1 MKRMPRG
8 PFAPAP
14 PVALAPLVAAVVVVA
29 LAAASLS
36 CSRPPAP
43 RLQDPG
49 SSSALADSVLLRAVE
64 LWSSGHPEAA
74 GRSLRDLGR
83 AHYSYYRM
91 DEVLYWLGRARASAR
106 DFARAQRCLDLL
118 RRHYPRCSARFAD
131 LDSLRG
137 AIDSRAGSAAAD
149 DPRET
154 ASPARSGQ
162 ATAPRDAPG
171 SGGPAAGDAGPLV
184 SNVFYETDIRQALMD
199 ISAQTGVSIISD
211 ALVRGYVTAEFQNLP
226 LESCLDRLLTPLG
239 LAYRRMD
246 GYYLVG
252 APIAESPSYPLFTM
266 TKAVAL
272 RHRTAVEVMRSLPPY
287 YQSYA
292 RADAESN
299 VLAVTAPPGIV
310 AAFERDVAALDRPA
324 PQVMIEALIVEMNS
338 EARRAVGLD
347 WDWSGTRDNAV
358 FSVSRILPALAD
370 SALIGRILKPGRRHK
385 DMRYDLR
392 GALRVLAAAG
402 RAEVRANPRGTTP
415 FHPHRQGGLLLARP
429 RQCQLP
435 LRYAGEDRHGHL
447 AADHALRRRH
457 GRGPAQGGG
466 RGERRRR
473 RGDERPARDQR
484 PLGGEPGESAQRT
497 DVRHRRAGLRAPVE
511 DEERHPAALRHPAA
525 RRLALQSHDDGEGR
539 RRGRDPGH
547 AAHPHRPGALRRPLG
562 RAGLSGPLKPF
573 GPPKS
578 LRRR

>member
-402 RAEVRANPRGTTP
+402 RAEVRANPRVTTQDGREASIRIVKEAYYSLVRGNVNFPYVTLEKIDTGISLRITPYVGDTGEVLLKVAAEVSDVAGAGTNDLPVTSVRSAESQVRVP
-415 FHPHRQGGLLLARP
+415 NGQMFGIGGLVF
-429 RQCQLP
+429 
-435 LRYAGEDRHGHL
+435 
-447 AADHALRRRH
+447 
-457 GRGPAQGGG
+457 
-466 RGERRRR
+466 ERRSKTRNGIPLLSDIPLL
-473 RGDERPARDQR
+473 GDWLFSHTTTEREDAEVVILVTPHILIDPA
-484 PLGGEPGESAQRT
+484 LF
-497 DVRHRRAGLRAPVE
+497 
-511 DEERHPAALRHPAA
+511 
-525 RRLALQSHDDGEGR
+525 DD
-539 RRGRDPGH
+539 
-547 AAHPHRPGALRRPLG
+547 L
-562 RAGLSGPLKPF
+562 
-573 GPPKS
+573 
-578 LRRR
+578 